1 MKYLLISIY
10 SIAITFVLHFFVT
23 IEEWLIESNFSWT
36 GAKIGPY
43 LLLIIFGFLAARW
56 FGNFTVY
63 QLISKRIKILRP
75 ILFIIIMSLPFIAG
89 FALNPIYEG
98 DFSKQGTAIEK
109 FQPIKDFK
117 DVDLAVIAIPG
128 CDYCY
133 HSIAKLRQIKSR
145 NPKMKIKF
153 ILCSSNFAELKDYI
167 AEGGNTVKV
176 TTTRNIES
184 LQNLAEGKFPAFI
197 MVKND
202 KAVYRWSNDQFGCMA
217 IDHLESELSK

>member
-1 MKYLLISIY
+1 MKYILLTFYISISTTNIFLFS
-10 SIAITFVLHFFVT
+10 SI
-23 IEEWLIESNFSWT
+23 EQWLIQSDFSWT
-36 GAKIGPY
+36 ISKITPY
-43 LLLIIFGFLAARW
+43 LLLIISGILIARW
-56 FGNFTVY
+56 VSKFFFFKI
-63 QLISKRIKILRP
+63 ISNRLKFLK
-75 ILFIIIMSLPFIAG
+75 PFIFVTITAIPFVIG
-89 FALNPIYEG
+89 FALHPIYEG
-98 DFSKQGTAIEK
+98 DFSKQGTTIEK

-153 ILCSSNFAELKDYI
+153 ILCSSSFAELKDYI

-184 LQNLAEGKFPAFI
+184 LQNLVEGKFPTFI
-197 MVKND
+197 MLKND